1 MAYVSSNDGMCL
13 ENTYKKEADEPLTV
27 GGELNKIA
35 ANISIGRDMA
45 GVHYYT
51 DYIDSLVMGE
61 KIAIGILL
69 EQSLAYET
77 YPKKVRPSF
86 SLTTF
91 LGKTLKIKDGK
102 IMERVCT
109 VPEEYQPIKWCEL

>member
-1 MAYVSSNDGMCL
+1 MGN
-13 ENTYKKEADEPLTV
+13 
-27 GGELNKIA
+27 ELNKIA
-35 ANISIGRDMA
+35 ANISIGRNMA

-69 EQSLAYET
+69 EQSLAYNT
-77 YPKKVRPSF
+77 YPWKVHPSF

-91 LGKTLKIKDGK
+91 LGRTFQIKNGK
-102 IMERVCT
+102 ITENCQKV
-109 VPEEYQPIKWCEL
+109 KWSKL